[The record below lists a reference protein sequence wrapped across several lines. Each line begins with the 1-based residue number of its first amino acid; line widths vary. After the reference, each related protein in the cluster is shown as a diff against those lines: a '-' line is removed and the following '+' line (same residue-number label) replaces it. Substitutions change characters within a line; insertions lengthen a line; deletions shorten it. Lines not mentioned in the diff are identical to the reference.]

1 MGIQNVFGAGNAFPA
16 AHTSKYRSL
25 ECVPFI
31 SITKCFSEAEF
42 SLADSAF
49 SCEGV

>member
-1 MGIQNVFGAGNAFPA
+1 MGIQNMFGTGSVFPA
-16 AHTSKYRSL
+16 HTGMYRSL

-31 SITKCFSEAEF
+31 SITKCFSQAEF